1 MRATAAA
8 IVVLSALLATVGGGQ
23 LLIESERALVK
34 TSSVSSD
41 PKQPKPTTD
50 GVLKPTPSTDPD
62 KRSRGAAK
70 RYIFDADKEFQT
82 ADVQSGGQLLEL
94 IVKIAEHPN
103 TWKQIHRVLETL
115 EANNAAYTSRIL
127 SGKSAIKPGLGL
139 PVLHLGAVD
148 ERFGDKRNDVPEKPP
163 SAVAEPKTTFQRW
176 KEVLFAQDA
185 FHPQRQVAEQHEN
198 DLKNSPAAVFPGRFH
213 GPAEGNDRTISFV
226 SSVHDLHRST
236 DSSGFTV
243 EKGFDDRLKDI
254 ERELRKLAKLTRWS
268 PANKFKPIQANQ
280 VETDDKPIKIQQ
292 VATPPPPPLAAN
304 ASRSSKIA
312 HRFLYHKV
320 LNASADKRTS
330 ADGGL
335 WKKIASNRSGGAN
348 RRKTFVAVSIAAAAP
363 ANKATTEAPPPTS
376 STPTT
381 ERESSAAIKSKLCRK
396 KAHQLWK
403 QHQRNLAEQPLEP
416 PTKVAKVQ

>member
-1 MRATAAA
+1 MF
-8 IVVLSALLATVGGGQ
+8 AL
-23 LLIESERALVK
+23 
-34 TSSVSSD
+34 
-41 PKQPKPTTD
+41 
-50 GVLKPTPSTDPD
+50 
-62 KRSRGAAK
+62 
-70 RYIFDADKEFQT
+70 
-82 ADVQSGGQLLEL
+82 
-94 IVKIAEHPN
+94 
-103 TWKQIHRVLETL
+103 
-115 EANNAAYTSRIL
+115 
-127 SGKSAIKPGLGL
+127 
-139 PVLHLGAVD
+139 
-148 ERFGDKRNDVPEKPP
+148 
-163 SAVAEPKTTFQRW
+163 
-176 KEVLFAQDA
+176 
-185 FHPQRQVAEQHEN
+185 
-198 DLKNSPAAVFPGRFH
+198 VFPGRFH

-280 VETDDKPIKIQQ
+280 VETDDKPIKVGLFSKYEIQFYWYGTMKMSTQDFLNHSHLYLRQNISIFPFPLDLSFRLLFFDQIQQ